1 MGFNIV
7 RKRLAAGFV
16 SIIIAMGM
24 NVPAQ
29 AADAVTAAEDWFAN
43 LTTMQADFTQISTD
57 GSASEGTLYL
67 RRPHRRRRT
76 RRLICSET
84 CSETLRRRR
93 RLRRRC
99 PRRTRW
105 RIFSGTLT

>member
-1 MGFNIV
+1 MET
-7 RKRLAAGFV
+7 LAKKKEMEATK
-16 SIIIAMGM
+16 
-24 NVPAQ
+24 PAKSFSDLLNFDDDASAPSQ
-29 AADAVTAAEDWFAN
+29 ASGIDLLND
-43 LTTMQADFTQISTD
+43 LLSGD
-57 GSASEGTLYL
+57 GSISAPTT
-67 RRPHRRRRT
+67 PAKTT